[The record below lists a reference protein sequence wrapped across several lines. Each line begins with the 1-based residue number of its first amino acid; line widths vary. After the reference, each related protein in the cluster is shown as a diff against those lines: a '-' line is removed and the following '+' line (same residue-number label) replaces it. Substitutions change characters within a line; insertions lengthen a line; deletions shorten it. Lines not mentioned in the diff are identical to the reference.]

1 MVKNF
6 LKTIKKQYVIAI
18 ILFAAVLVIAFVSF
32 GTNKTSEAPQTDTEK
47 YVSATEKRLED
58 ALIKIDGVKRVKVVI
73 SVNGAIEQVYQT
85 DEKSVTENGK
95 TTVTTSTV
103 FSGGKPIL
111 IGVKYPEITGV
122 LVVCKGA
129 DDIGV
134 SMDVLNAVRTILNVS
149 CDKVRIISQ

>member
-6 LKTIKKQYVIAI
+6 LNTIKKQYVIAI

-32 GTNKTSEAPQTDTEK
+32 GTNKTSEASQTDTEK
-47 YVSATEKRLED
+47 YVSVTEKRLED

-122 LVVCKGA
+122 L
-129 DDIGV
+129 
-134 SMDVLNAVRTILNVS
+134 
-149 CDKVRIISQ
+149 

>member
-32 GTNKTSEAPQTDTEK
+32 GTNKTSEASQTDTEK
-47 YVSATEKRLED
+47 YVSVTEKRLED
-58 ALIKIDGVKRVKVVI
+58 ALIKIDGVKRVKAVI

-134 SMDVLNAVRTILNVS
+134 RMDVLNAVRTILNVS

>member
-6 LKTIKKQYVIAI
+6 FKTIKKQYVIAI

-32 GTNKTSEAPQTDTEK
+32 GTNKTSEASQTDTEK

-122 LVVCKGA
+122 LVV
-129 DDIGV
+129 
-134 SMDVLNAVRTILNVS
+134 
-149 CDKVRIISQ
+149 

>member
-18 ILFAAVLVIAFVSF
+18 ILFAAVLVIAFASF
-32 GTNKTSEAPQTDTEK
+32 GKTKTDATTQTDTEK
-47 YVSATEKRLED
+47 YVSVTEKRLED
-58 ALIKIDGVKRVKVVI
+58 ALVKIDGVKRVKVVI
-73 SVNGAIEQVYQT
+73 SVDGAVEQVYQT
-85 DEKSVTENGK
+85 DEKSVTENGR

-149 CDKVRIISQ
+149 CDKVRIIPQ